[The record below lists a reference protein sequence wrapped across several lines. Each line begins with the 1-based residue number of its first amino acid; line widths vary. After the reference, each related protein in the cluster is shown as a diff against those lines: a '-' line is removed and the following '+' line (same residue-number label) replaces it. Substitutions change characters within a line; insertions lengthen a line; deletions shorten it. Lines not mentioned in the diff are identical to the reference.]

1 MKLNDEVL
9 GMTSRTNSTSL
20 FVVIDESVASRHTL
34 QYVGAL
40 VGKRRGFRIV
50 LGYVLP
56 PLPTELLEFGGA
68 ENPENEKKL
77 SKELKGEQKRWLSGA
92 RRKARDIFTS
102 AHMVLRRARVPG
114 SVVKT
119 TTIYLPEGQ
128 DPVDKLLEVADLHR
142 CHTIVIGR
150 HPVSRFQEFFGG
162 DPAEKLVR
170 RIHGPAV
177 WVTSSNE
184 KKRGRGRQ
192 DLASSA
198 DFTERRHSAKNNVKA
213 SNR

>member
-1 MKLNDEVL
+1 MELNDEVL

-20 FVVIDESVASRHTL
+20 FVVIDESGASRHTL

-56 PLPTELLEFGGA
+56 SLPTELLEFGGA
-68 ENPENEKKL
+68 ENPEKEEKL
-77 SKELKGEQKRWLSGA
+77 GKELKGEQKRWLSVA
-92 RRKARDIFTS
+92 RRKAREVFRG
-102 AHMVLRRARVPG
+102 AHMVLRRAGVPG

-128 DPVDKLLEVADLHR
+128 DPVDKLLEVAALHR

-162 DPAEKLVR
+162 DLAEKLVR
-170 RIHGPAV
+170 RVHGPAV
-177 WVTSSNE
+177 WVTSSNG

-192 DLASSA
+192 DLASSF
-198 DFTERRHSAKNNVKA
+198 DSTERRHSAKNQRKGI
-213 SNR
+213 

>member
-1 MKLNDEVL
+1 
-9 GMTSRTNSTSL
+9 MTSRTNSTSL

>member
-1 MKLNDEVL
+1 MELNDEVL

-20 FVVIDESVASRHTL
+20 FVVIDESGASRHTL

-56 PLPTELLEFGGA
+56 SLPTELLEFGGA
-68 ENPENEKKL
+68 ENPEKEEKL
-77 SKELKGEQKRWLSGA
+77 GKELKGEQKRWLSVA
-92 RRKARDIFTS
+92 RRKAREVFTG
-102 AHMVLRRARVPG
+102 AHMVLRRAGVPG

-128 DPVDKLLEVADLHR
+128 DPVDKLLEVADPHR

-162 DPAEKLVR
+162 DLAEKLVR
-170 RIHGPAV
+170 RVHGPAV
-177 WVTSSNE
+177 WVTSSNG

-192 DLASSA
+192 DLASSF
-198 DFTERRHSAKNNVKA
+198 DSTERRHSAKNQRKGI
-213 SNR
+213 

>member
-1 MKLNDEVL
+1 
-9 GMTSRTNSTSL
+9 MTSRTNSTSL
-20 FVVIDESVASRHTL
+20 FVVIDESGASRHTL

-68 ENPENEKKL
+68 ENPEKEEKL
-77 SKELKGEQKRWLSGA
+77 SKELKGAQKRWSSGA
-92 RRKARDIFTS
+92 RRKARDVF
-102 AHMVLRRARVPG
+102 ANAYMVLRRARVPG

-142 CHTIVIGR
+142 CHTIVTGR

-162 DPAEKLVR
+162 DLAEKLVR

-198 DFTERRHSAKNNVKA
+198 DFTERRHSAKNQRKGI
-213 SNR
+213 